1 MQYTDDPVAD
11 YEAYDNEQQRWLD
24 RLPICAHCKQP
35 IQDEEYYSFNL
46 DGEIEPVKVC
56 SDCLRDYCDENF
68 AVGNTAY

>member
-11 YEAYDNEQQRWLD
+11 YEAYDREQQRWLD
-24 RLPICAHCKQP
+24 KCPICAHCKQH

-46 DGEIEPVKVC
+46 DGEIEPTIIC

-68 AVGNTAY
+68 AVSNPAY